1 MLLVYLIFIHSFENI
16 NFTANRCF
24 MKIRFIVSSLILF
37 CSSPLYSQYKMDC
50 NTIFVC
56 IEKVDYDAL
65 FKNYYV
71 KDTLFIC
78 KENTTKTT
86 TDEYS
91 GKYFMGEFATL
102 EFLQPSKNNKFGD
115 HLNDIGIEFKSRKI
129 GVLDSIKDINSK
141 VEIEKV
147 YLESDSKKHLWYDAL
162 KLKENKT
169 NLEFSILEY
178 SAEELKMLGFTDDEI
193 KKTISPT
200 DFNKIVYGN
209 HKYPR
214 KFKSLKSVWIEVN
227 KDGEKYLKQMAKNFK
242 FKINQNFVDCNDF
255 IIYYKPNKKTDH
267 TVIKEIEIILTESLT
282 NKTLPISS
290 NITLTILDNKAK
302 FSFKH

>member
-1 MLLVYLIFIHSFENI
+1 MTY
-16 NFTANRCF
+16 
-24 MKIRFIVSSLILF
+24 KSLIKIFFLLMSTSF
-37 CSSPLYSQYKMDC
+37 VAQNRIDC

-56 IEKVDYDAL
+56 IAEDDYEVL
-65 FKNYYV
+65 FQNSFV
-71 KDTLFIC
+71 KDTLFFC

-86 TDEYS
+86 NDAYS

-147 YLESDSKKHLWYDAL
+147 YLESDDKKHLWYDAL

-178 SAEELKMLGFTDDEI
+178 SAEELKILGFTDDEI
-193 KKTISPT
+193 KKTISPIE
-200 DFNKIVYGN
+200 FNKIVYGN

-214 KFKSLKSVWIEVN
+214 KFKSVKSITLEVN
-227 KDGEKYLKQMAKNFK
+227 KIGLKYLKQLASNFDFSFKKNY
-242 FKINQNFVDCNDF
+242 IICNDF
-255 IIYYKPNKKTDH
+255 IIYYKCIKNHKT
-267 TVIKEIEIILTESLT
+267 TLVKNIEINLTDNL
-282 NKTLPISS
+282 NQKTISIS
-290 NITLTILDNKAK
+290 PKINLLITGKTANIQFLE
-302 FSFKH
+302 

>member
-1 MLLVYLIFIHSFENI
+1 MK
-16 NFTANRCF
+16 NRRF
-24 MKIRFIVSSLILF
+24 MKMMKISFIVFYMILF
-37 CSSPLYSQYKMDC
+37 YSSTLYSQYKMDC

-56 IEKVDYDAL
+56 IEKDDYDAL
-65 FKNYYV
+65 FKNSYV

-91 GKYFMGEFATL
+91 GKYFIGEFATL
-102 EFLQPSKNNKFGD
+102 EFLQPSKKNKFGD

-129 GVLDSIKDINSK
+129 GVLDSIKDINPK

-147 YLESDSKKHLWYDAL
+147 YLESDAKKHLWYDAL

-193 KKTISPT
+193 QKTLSPT
-200 DFNKIVYGN
+200 DFNKIVYGD

-227 KDGEKYLKQMAKNFK
+227 KDGENYLKQIAKNFK
-242 FKINQNFVDCNDF
+242 FKFNQNFVDCNGF
-255 IIYYKPNKKTDH
+255 TINYKLNKKADH
-267 TVIKEIEIILTESLT
+267 TVIKGIEISLT
-282 NKTLPISS
+282 DTLANKTLPISS
-290 NITLTILDNKAK
+290 NITLTILDNTAK
-302 FSFKH
+302 FSFKQ